1 MKKKLSII
9 LLLTATIVSHS
20 VSFSNTTHDERVI
33 SDWNLAAT
41 KAAKKAG
48 QNSNWATRT
57 FAIEAIAVYDAV
69 SSVKNYG
76 QKFQYRAIPKAV
88 SSAQAAASYAAYTVL
103 VNYFPTQKAYLDS
116 VLTKTLA
123 KVNDGAIGEA
133 QKIGEGAALAIIQ
146 ARSKDGSQKDQSFT
160 ADGITAAG
168 HYQLTP
174 AAFKPAINQYWGT
187 VTPLGL
193 NSIEQF
199 LLPPPP
205 ALGSA
210 AYTSAIEQVKEYG
223 EKSSQKRTQEQTHI
237 ALFYNQDAELG
248 VNEALRLLA
257 SKIQKPIEQEAL
269 IFALVDIA
277 EADARIV
284 VWEAKYKYLL
294 WRPVTALNANAAG
307 VVDNQY
313 EKWQPLLNTPP
324 HPDYPSGHSATV
336 TAGLEVLKYFYGDAT
351 PLTLHST
358 TPGEAPREIKTLS
371 QFEEENGWSRI
382 YGGIHY
388 TFDNTNAQEVGKK
401 IAQYL
406 VKQYGIAVK

>member
-174 AAFKPAINQYWGT
+174 AAFKPAIN
-187 VTPLGL
+187 
-193 NSIEQF
+193 
-199 LLPPPP
+199 
-205 ALGSA
+205 
-210 AYTSAIEQVKEYG
+210 
-223 EKSSQKRTQEQTHI
+223 
-237 ALFYNQDAELG
+237 
-248 VNEALRLLA
+248 
-257 SKIQKPIEQEAL
+257 
-269 IFALVDIA
+269 
-277 EADARIV
+277 
-284 VWEAKYKYLL
+284 
-294 WRPVTALNANAAG
+294 
-307 VVDNQY
+307 
-313 EKWQPLLNTPP
+313 
-324 HPDYPSGHSATV
+324 
-336 TAGLEVLKYFYGDAT
+336 
-351 PLTLHST
+351 
-358 TPGEAPREIKTLS
+358 
-371 QFEEENGWSRI
+371 
-382 YGGIHY
+382 
-388 TFDNTNAQEVGKK
+388 
-401 IAQYL
+401 
-406 VKQYGIAVK
+406 